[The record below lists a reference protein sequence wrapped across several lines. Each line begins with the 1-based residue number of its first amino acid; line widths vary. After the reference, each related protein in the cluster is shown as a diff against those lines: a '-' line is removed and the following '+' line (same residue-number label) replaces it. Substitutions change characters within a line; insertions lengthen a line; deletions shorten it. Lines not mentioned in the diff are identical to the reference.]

1 VSVQALSLVQAAS
14 RGSSGSVLKVINSS
28 SDSGVAGSLVVLCG
42 VTRSR
47 VAAALWTLYNPL
59 PLSLSLSEYEYDE
72 VQSDCSDGC
81 ASLHDPDEV
90 SEARSA
96 KRLKAST
103 YQCAT
108 CSNSEKVDFGP
119 KLPHF
124 RLLNSGHS
132 VKDNDNDM
140 NTDTDRDRD
149 SNVIERYS
157 GILDQLGLS
166 YCPLD
171 SSFEDAA
178 LLCPTGS
185 SRGQGH
191 SDGPGHHGSGFIPVL
206 QGAQVDDTCAGE
218 GGPSL
223 PVGSLPVGA
232 VSVTRLQPTRSNC
245 HFALLLLPAVY
256 SSASSS
262 QVDAFGKCSDE
273 PVLRPKIALRST
285 GSVAYVQLGD

>member
-1 VSVQALSLVQAAS
+1 LSVQALSLVQAAS
-14 RGSSGSVLKVINSS
+14 RGSSGSVLKVISSS

-47 VAAALWTLYNPL
+47 VASALWTLFN
-59 PLSLSLSEYEYDE
+59 PLSLSLSLSEYDE

-81 ASLHDPDEV
+81 ASLHDPNEV

-132 VKDNDNDM
+132 VKDKDNDR
-140 NTDTDRDRD
+140 NTDKDRD
-149 SNVIERYS
+149 SNAIERCNA
-157 GILDQLGLS
+157 ILDQLGLS

-178 LLCPTGS
+178 LLCPTGR
-185 SRGQGH
+185 SRREGH
-191 SDGPGHHGSGFIPVL
+191 GDGPGHLGSGFIPVL
-206 QGAQVDDTCAGE
+206 QGAQVNNSCASE

-223 PVGSLPVGA
+223 SVGSPPVGA
-232 VSVTRLQPTRSNC
+232 VPVTRLQPTRSNC

-262 QVDAFGKCSDE
+262 QVDAFGKCTDE
-273 PVLRPKIALRST
+273 PDLHPKIALRST
-285 GSVAYVQLGD
+285 GSVAYIQLGD